1 MRRGICWPGWPTCW
15 KMSRRLGKTGCAAGR
30 GTLPQTDPALAR
42 AMAHESMAHVEELVP
57 TVSGCPTCGYHL
69 SQSGHPVRDLLDV
82 LCDAIG

>member
-1 MRRGICWPGWPTCW
+1 
-15 KMSRRLGKTGCAAGR
+15 
-30 GTLPQTDPALAR
+30 
-42 AMAHESMAHVEELVP
+42 MAHESMAHVEELVP